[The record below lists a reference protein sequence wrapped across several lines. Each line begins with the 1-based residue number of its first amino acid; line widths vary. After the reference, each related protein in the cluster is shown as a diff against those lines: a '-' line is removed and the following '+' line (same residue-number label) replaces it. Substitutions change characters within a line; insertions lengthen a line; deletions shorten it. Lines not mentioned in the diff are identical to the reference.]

1 MNMSFYFSTLKELDL
16 IYFFKNG
23 LDKSIKFI
31 VQVKND
37 FVNWQ
42 RGPSQLINFGKGRR
56 EQNER
61 GKARQGQN
69 IF

>member
-1 MNMSFYFSTLKELDL
+1 MSFYFSTLKELDL
-16 IYFFKNG
+16 IYFFNNG

-37 FVNWQ
+37 FVSWQ
-42 RGPSQLINFGKGRR
+42 RGPFRLINFGKGGR
-56 EQNER
+56 EQNETS
-61 GKARQGQN
+61 KARQGQN